1 MCAMPRANPP
11 PRATPIPGVLE
22 VDSEA
27 AESRESSLPKAWTDR
42 MIPLNDFTGAP
53 LPVTRNCLP
62 HLPRKMPFVGQMVQT
77 TLVPPLVIGELLVR
91 RYLAP

>member
-11 PRATPIPGVLE
+11 PSAIPIPGVLDP
-22 VDSEA
+22 DSKA
-27 AESRESSLPKAWTDR
+27 AERRSSLPKAWTDR

-62 HLPRKMPFVGQMVQT
+62 HLHRKMPLIGQMVQT
-77 TLVPPLVIGELLVR
+77 TLVPSFVTGNYLGDVTLPLR
-91 RYLAP
+91 